1 MSIES
6 VSVAPQEPNISKG
19 FEIFHDYLGL
29 AKLVVQHS
37 DMKPQSQ
44 LTQSYHQHPLPRQ
57 HQHQYRH
64 VDHSRRSR
72 DQLFTPTGHA
82 TLNHMFETAVSQK
95 RVNSLESDDRSES
108 PKSSRSTELSVYSI
122 DAANMSPVLN
132 SMPFFPLPPPRNAAA
147 GQSVNLSRHHEQNSK
162 NNEASKMPVCAFCR
176 NNGESREFY
185 SSHTLRDDRG
195 LTTCPILRAYTCP
208 LCNATGDQSHTIKYC
223 SIYTLKTAFPPSALA
238 SRMGLSKLI
247 ANSALPKTIFY

>member
-6 VSVAPQEPNISKG
+6 VSVAPQEPNVSKG

-44 LTQSYHQHPLPRQ
+44 LTKSCHQHPLPRQ
-57 HQHQYRH
+57 HLHQYRH
-64 VDHSRRSR
+64 VDHSRRGH
-72 DQLFTPTGHA
+72 DQLY
-82 TLNHMFETAVSQK
+82 HMFKTAVSRK

-122 DAANMSPVLN
+122 DAANMSPVLS

-147 GQSVNLSRHHEQNSK
+147 GWSVNLSRHHEQNSK
-162 NNEASKMPVCAFCR
+162 NNAASKMPVCAFCR

-185 SSHTLRDDRG
+185 SSHNLRDDRG

-238 SRMGLSKLI
+238 TRMGLSKLI
-247 ANSALPKTIFY
+247 ANSALPETIFY